1 MKNSPVVLVKLGN
14 LIVKVLLRD
23 FPGSGVKA
31 GDMMH
36 SHAMYELHILYRGS
50 AEIEAESHSVVLNQ
64 DDCALVYPDTFHNFK
79 SQDED
84 STIVSLGFF
93 LEKDGDNG
101 EIDYYEIIQQHFR
114 QSGGLLVLRNN
125 AMVTEYVQ
133 KMIAG
138 RFLQKTFSKNIE
150 EALLVIIFSEL
161 LCQIC
166 DGSAPT
172 NRDEQ
177 ELAENDQR
185 AYVIEDYFN
194 HYYMEDISLKKL
206 SALLCLGEK
215 QTNRMIQKTFGENF
229 RERLSKM
236 RLKAAEKLLSESNM
250 DVKNIA
256 ETVGYQSY
264 NGFYLAFKSKT
275 GLTPLEYREK
285 QKKGKSMT

>member
-14 LIVKVLLRD
+14 LVIKVLLRD

-31 GDMMH
+31 GDMIH
-36 SHAMYELHILYRGS
+36 SHAMYELHILYSGC
-50 AEIEAESHSVVLNQ
+50 AEIEAEGRSVVLYQN
-64 DDCALVYPDTFHNFK
+64 DCALVYPDTFHNFK
-79 SQDED
+79 RQDED

-93 LEKDGDNG
+93 IEKDDKKLDT
-101 EIDYYEIIQQHFR
+101 DYYETLLQHFC
-114 QSGGLLVLRNN
+114 QAGGILVLKNN
-125 AMVTEYVQ
+125 ESVTEYIQ

-138 RFLQKTFSKNIE
+138 RFSQNPFSQNME
-150 EALLVIIFSEL
+150 EALLVLIFSEL
-161 LCQIC
+161 LCQIF
-166 DGSAPT
+166 GGNAPVK
-172 NRDEQ
+172 RDEQ

-185 AYVIEDYFN
+185 AYIIEDYFN

-215 QTNRMIQKTFGENF
+215 QTNRMIQKAFGENF
-229 RERLSKM
+229 RERLSKI
-236 RLKAAEKLLSESNM
+236 RLKAAEKLLTESDL

-285 QKKGKSMT
+285 KKKGRE

>member
-14 LIVKVLLRD
+14 LVIKVLLRD

-50 AEIEAESHSVVLNQ
+50 AEIEVEGQSVELYQ

-93 LEKDGDNG
+93 LEKNG
-101 EIDYYEIIQQHFR
+101 EKGDVDYYEILQQHFR
-114 QSGGLLVLRNN
+114 QSNGLLVLREN
-125 AMVTEYVQ
+125 ASVIEYIQ

-138 RFLQKTFSKNIE
+138 RLLQKPFSKNIE
-150 EALLVIIFSEL
+150 EALLVLVFSEL
-161 LCQIC
+161 LYLIC
-166 DGSAPT
+166 GNSVPT
-172 NRDEQ
+172 NREEQ
-177 ELAENDQR
+177 GLAENDQR

-215 QTNRMIQKTFGENF
+215 QTNRMIQKTFGESF

-236 RLKAAEKLLSESNM
+236 RLKAAEKLLTESDM

-256 ETVGYQSY
+256 EIVGYQSY
-264 NGFYLAFKSKT
+264 NGFYLAFKTKT

-285 QKKGKSMT
+285 QKKGSE